1 VNTADQVI
9 LVTGATG
16 NQGGA
21 TARHLLAD
29 GWRVRALVR
38 DPNSSPARQ
47 LAAAGAEPV
56 VGDMGDRATVDSAVR
71 GAHGVFSVQP
81 AASSPHFDQNEVRF
95 GVTVAEAA
103 HAAGVRHFVYAS
115 VGGAE
120 RDSGVSHWET
130 KWQIEQRI
138 RALGLP
144 ATVLRPVMFMENHA
158 SPFFG
163 VTGEAALIR
172 MISPKATVQLIAVSD
187 IGAFAALA
195 FANPEQYLGKAIE
208 LAGDELTR
216 DQLVAA
222 ISEAT
227 GRRLDTG
234 PVSSEVLDGLG
245 VAADIERAE
254 SFGGWQADIPALRA
268 LHPGLMDFATWLS
281 REGAAKFA
289 ALFAS
294 ASTASH
300 DGSTV

>member
-1 VNTADQVI
+1 MNGADQVI

-21 TARHLLAD
+21 TARHLLSD

-38 DPNSSPARQ
+38 DPNGPAARR
-47 LAAAGAEPV
+47 LAAAGAELV
-56 VGDMGDRATVDSAVR
+56 VGDMGDRTTVDSAMR
-71 GAHGVFSVQP
+71 GVHGVFSVQP
-81 AASSPHFDQNEVRF
+81 AAGAPHFDQDEVRL

-103 HAAGVRHFVYAS
+103 HAAGVRHLVYAS
-115 VGGAE
+115 VGSADRGT
-120 RDSGVSHWET
+120 GISHWET

-158 SPFFG
+158 HPFFG

-172 MISPKATVQLIAVSD
+172 MISPTARVQLVAVSD

-195 FANPEQYLGKAIE
+195 FANPDQYLGKAIE

-216 DQLVAA
+216 DQIVAA
-222 ISEAT
+222 VSEAT
-227 GRRLDTG
+227 GRTFDTA
-234 PVSSEVLDGLG
+234 PVSSEVLAELG
-245 VAADIERAE
+245 VAEDVGRAE
-254 SFGGWQADIPALRA
+254 SFGGWHADIPALRA

-289 ALFAS
+289 ALFEHATTS
-294 ASTASH
+294 
-300 DGSTV
+300 